1 MIIKAR
7 NLRIAALAASL
18 TLLLTAFGMSEA
30 VRAADSS
37 SPTLKLPVPRIN
49 TANRKK
55 FRSHIQRAWIETMSL
70 GIARPKGRA

>member
-55 FRSHIQRAWIETMSL
+55 FRSYPAGGAAPSFGPLVIT
-70 GIARPKGRA
+70 P